1 MTAGTVSRE
10 RLTGAGLLRD
20 TSEDRKD
27 RPGYMT
33 GALPLNTPSDT
44 SIDDSVKSGYPM
56 TKYVSHKSGAG
67 GSGPGGPVT
76 SDSEHTSPGAGDHV
90 SPPPPGQAPPLYK
103 PDMSGYHLPGSRPSP
118 SGFPQYFMSQ
128 MSHSHGHSQAPGP
141 RYSSPP
147 PLLPHTVSGES
158 IIGSPLPRGASASG
172 FEDRLYPPL
181 DPPHSL
187 SSISPTPGLYHGPVS
202 PSPCLDMFGKSR
214 SLLPSHHHPYHPPSP
229 YGGPSVF
236 SNNQNPSGHHSH
248 G

>member
-1 MTAGTVSRE
+1 MSAYNEHQDPSYHLMTAGTVSRE

-27 RPGYMT
+27 GLPGYMT

-56 TKYVSHKSGAG
+56 TKYLSHKSKSGTGGA
-67 GSGPGGPVT
+67 VT
-76 SDSEHTSPGAGDHV
+76 SDSEHTSPV
-90 SPPPPGQAPPLYK
+90 SPPVQAPPLYK
-103 PDMSGYHLPGSRPSP
+103 PDMSGYHLPGGRPSP
-118 SGFPQYFMSQ
+118 SGFPQYFMS
-128 MSHSHGHSQAPGP
+128 HSHGGAHSQPGP

-158 IIGSPLPRGASASG
+158 ILGSPLPRGASG

-202 PSPCLDMFGKSR
+202 PCLDVFGKSR
-214 SLLPSHHHPYHPPSP
+214 SLLPSHHHPYHSPSP
-229 YGGPSVF
+229 YGAPSVF
-236 SNNQNPSGHHSH
+236 SNNQNPSGLH
-248 G
+248 GHG